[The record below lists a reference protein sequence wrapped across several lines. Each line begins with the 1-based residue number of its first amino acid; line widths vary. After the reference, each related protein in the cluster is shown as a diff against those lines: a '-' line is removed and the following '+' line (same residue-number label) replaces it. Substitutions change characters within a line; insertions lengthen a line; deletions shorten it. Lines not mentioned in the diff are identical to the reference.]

1 MEYRNLEHL
10 GVSTSLLGFGCMR
23 FPLNEDGSICEPEAE
38 KMLDTAIEAGVTY
51 IDTAYPYHNG
61 DSEPFLG
68 RVLKKYNRKD
78 FFLAT
83 KLPIWNV
90 KTLEDAKRLF
100 QEQLDRLQ
108 VDYIDFYL
116 LHCLDK
122 EKWQTVLDLGL
133 IPYFEEM
140 KRQGKI
146 RFFGFSFHDDYEVFE
161 TIATYRSWDFCQIQ
175 YNYIDTDI
183 QAGDNGYALT
193 EKLGIPLVIMEPVKG
208 GSLAQLPEDVTE
220 PFKKAR
226 PDSSISSWALRWV
239 ASKPNVKVVLS
250 GMSTME
256 QVEDNLHTFGNFEPL
271 TQKESELVSQVAY
284 AIKKRTKNGCTGCAY
299 CMPCPFGVDIPKNFR
314 IWNDLSMYGNK
325 EKAKQAFFQELDVSA
340 RADQCK
346 KCGKCET
353 VCPQSIAIRENLKAA
368 AKELNALKEV

>member
-1 MEYRNLEHL
+1 MEYRNLERL

-68 RVLKKYNRKD
+68 HVLKKYNRKD

>member
-1 MEYRNLEHL
+1 MEYRNLERL
-10 GVSTSLLGFGCMR
+10 GVSPSLLGFGCMR

-68 RVLKKYNRKD
+68 RVLKKYNQKD